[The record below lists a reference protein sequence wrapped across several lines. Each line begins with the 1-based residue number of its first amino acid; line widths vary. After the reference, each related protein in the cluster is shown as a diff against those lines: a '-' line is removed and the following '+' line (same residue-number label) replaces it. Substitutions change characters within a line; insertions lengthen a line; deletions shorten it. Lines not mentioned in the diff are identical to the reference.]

1 MLPLESLKPPSGSP
15 GRRCLHGQHVRVS
28 DERALLRLTIHD
40 DPGSGLFWSE
50 NRTSEPIIIYCAP
63 YHIIISH
70 TVVVLP
76 AGAQLQLLLRALVSP
91 PPPKQ
96 LLVAITASYPR
107 SYYYRPVNLLFF
119 LLLSLIIPAT
129 IRPAAVLG
137 LQHPNRI
144 DASPSLVSI
153 STLSLSHPLSNNTL
167 SLVSYFPSSFPWR
180 AILHFL
186 LALYEGPLR
195 SFRLHLPFRVVF
207 CMPLSTCSTTPTCYQ
222 LP

>member
-91 PPPKQ
+91 PPSQ
-96 LLVAITASYPR
+96 TAAGRYHSFI
-107 SYYYRPVNLLFF
+107 SSV
-119 LLLSLIIPAT
+119 LLLSTSKSSFLPVAFSYYPGCDQT
-129 IRPAAVLG
+129 GCCPRASASQQDRRVSVSCFYLNS
-137 LQHPNRI
+137 L
-144 DASPSLVSI
+144 ALSPSV
-153 STLSLSHPLSNNTL
+153 
-167 SLVSYFPSSFPWR
+167 
-180 AILHFL
+180 
-186 LALYEGPLR
+186 
-195 SFRLHLPFRVVF
+195 
-207 CMPLSTCSTTPTCYQ
+207 
-222 LP
+222 